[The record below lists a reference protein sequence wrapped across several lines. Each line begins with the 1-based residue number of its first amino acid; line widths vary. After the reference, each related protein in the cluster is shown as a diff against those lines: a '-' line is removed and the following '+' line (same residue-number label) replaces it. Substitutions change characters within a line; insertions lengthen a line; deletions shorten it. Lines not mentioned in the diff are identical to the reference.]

1 MRYSHIVIPGVFA
14 EMLEGIESTIENLPS
29 KSDQASGKSSNVK
42 TTWYGGGY
50 VSHIE
55 DSTFYYFNR
64 ANNKNF
70 GYNISSIEALRLEVF
85 TRHGYYDNRKECDH
99 FWQDSSDKKLIGII
113 NMNDPYDPQKDGGE
127 IILSDTRGH
136 KMQVD
141 NVFYKKKG
149 SFLIFNPFT
158 AYKITSVNLESL
170 RFLYSFCVGPK
181 WQ

>member
-1 MRYSHIVIPGVFA
+1 MRYSHIVIPGIFV
-14 EMLEGIESTIENLPS
+14 EMLEGIESTIGNLPS
-29 KSDQASGKSSNVK
+29 KSDQASGKSMNVT

-64 ANNKNF
+64 ANNVNF
-70 GYNISSIEALRLEVF
+70 GYNIASIEALRLEVF
-85 TRHGYYDNRKECDH
+85 SRNGYYDNRKECDH

-113 NMNDPYDPQKDGGE
+113 NMNDSYDPQKDGGE
-127 IILSDTRGH
+127 IILSDSRGH
-136 KMQVD
+136 EMQVD
-141 NVFYKKKG
+141 DVFYEKKG

-158 AYKITSVNLESL
+158 AYRITKVNLENL
-170 RFLYSFCVGPK
+170 QFLYSFCVGPK